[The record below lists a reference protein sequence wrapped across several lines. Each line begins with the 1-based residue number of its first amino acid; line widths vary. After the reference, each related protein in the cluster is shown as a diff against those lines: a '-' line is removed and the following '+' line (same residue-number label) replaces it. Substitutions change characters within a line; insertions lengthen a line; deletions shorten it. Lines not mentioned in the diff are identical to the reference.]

1 MVVVPRLA
9 DSMPDTRYDLIGV
22 GLYAIPEAAH
32 LTGVSAARIRRWVK
46 GYSRHYGQM
55 VRNISPVWAADLPE
69 VDGKMALTFL
79 DLMEVRFVNAFLA
92 EGVSWKSLRRVVDEA
107 RQLLDTAHPFATRR
121 FVTDGRTIFAE
132 IGRKTRSTK
141 LLDLTRNRFAFGR
154 IISPSLKLGLEFAP
168 DNRTVARWW
177 PLGERK
183 FVVLDPQRSF
193 GRPIVHQGS
202 VPTSILA
209 AAVEAE
215 DDENNAVPRVAKWYG
230 VAPRAVA
237 AAVEYELRL
246 AA

>member
-1 MVVVPRLA
+1 MT
-9 DSMPDTRYDLIGV
+9 DTRYDLIGV

-32 LTGVSAARIRRWVK
+32 LTGVSAARIRRWVR
-46 GYSRHYGQM
+46 GYSRHYGE
-55 VRNISPVWAADLPE
+55 RIREIGPVWTADLPE
-69 VDGKMALTFL
+69 IDGKLALTFL
-79 DLMEVRFVNAFLA
+79 DLMEVRFVDAFLT
-92 EGVSWKSLRRVVDEA
+92 EGVSWATLRRVVEEA
-107 RQLLDTAHPFATRR
+107 RQMLDTGHPFATRR

-132 IGRKTRSTK
+132 IGRKTHSSK
-141 LLDLTRNRFAFGR
+141 LLDLTRNQFAFRR

-193 GRPIVHQGS
+193 GRPIVNEGS

-209 AAVEAE
+209 AAVRAEDGEAE
-215 DDENNAVPRVAKWYG
+215 AVPRVAKWYG
-230 VAPRAVA
+230 VAPKAVA
-237 AAVEYELRL
+237 AAVEYEQRL